1 MKKVNLVWVLM
12 TVLLTV
18 IALSGSR
25 ASLHAAG
32 PINAT
37 SSNTAEF
44 ADLERRV
51 ASLEGRVASLEAHN
65 AAQRGN
71 KNDDR

>member
-1 MKKVNLVWVLM
+1 MKKVNLVWVLIAI
-12 TVLLTV
+12 LLV
-18 IALSGSR
+18 IVFSSSR

-71 KNDDR
+71 RNDDR